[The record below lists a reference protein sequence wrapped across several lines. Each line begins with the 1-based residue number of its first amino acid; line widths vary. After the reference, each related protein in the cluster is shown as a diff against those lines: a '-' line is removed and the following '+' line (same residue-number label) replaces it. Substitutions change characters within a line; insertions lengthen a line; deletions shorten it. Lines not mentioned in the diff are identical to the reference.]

1 MKCNLILFIYCVIIC
16 VTYLLW
22 LTSKLFVCKLYCE
35 VYTLSQ
41 IIHVIYLKLYNP
53 LTKLL
58 FFKDIV

>member
-1 MKCNLILFIYCVIIC
+1 MKSNLIFVYLFVIIC
-16 VTYLLW
+16 VTYLLL

-53 LTKLL
+53 
-58 FFKDIV
+58 